1 MIYSGTSF
9 EGFNESLRNYSVIIL
24 LSGNYNLLQ
33 KETKKISDAIGGP
46 NAESEMRLTRYFNQE
61 IIGKKDEIMSL
72 LQTKSFFPGCQLIIL
87 NGLPEKDYKIITEIA
102 SEWQN
107 GDAVTIVTMDKLSK
121 NSELKRLLQSN
132 SNMALVNYSKHSLDS
147 EVLKSKLDED
157 GIKFDGDEV
166 VDALLEFSKFSS
178 EDILHNELEKL
189 KIFKLYDDKPLTTKD
204 FFDVVSTNYEL
215 NELGLAVALAG
226 KNIIEFEKSLSI
238 LLSQGKSSITIL
250 QFISAYFHKLS
261 LIKLY
266 GPNSFEVRREYP
278 FLIANN
284 LENAKI
290 YAQRWSSENLTLVLN
305 YLTISDLQLRKNPTF
320 LQRSILT
327 QCLSKILKV

>member
-1 MIYSGTSF
+1 MIYSGTSI

-107 GDAVTIVTMDKLSK
+107 GDAITIVTMDKLSK

-132 SNMALVNYSKHSLDS
+132 STMALVDYSKHSLNS

-157 GIKFDGDEV
+157 GIKFDGNEV

-178 EDILHNELEKL
+178 EDILDNELEKL

-215 NELGLAVALAG
+215 DELGLAIALAE

-278 FLIANN
+278 FLISNN

>member
-1 MIYSGTSF
+1 MIYSGTNF
-9 EGFNESLRNYSVIIL
+9 EDFKESLRNYSVIIL
-24 LSGNYNLLQ
+24 LGGNYNLLQ
-33 KETKKISDAIGGP
+33 KEAKKISDAIGGP
-46 NAESEMRLTRYFNQE
+46 NAEGEMRLTRYFNQE

-72 LQTKSFFPGCQLIIL
+72 LQTKSFFPGCQLIML
-87 NGLPEKDYKIITEIA
+87 NGLPEKNYKVITEIA

-107 GDAVTIVTMDKLSK
+107 GDAITIVTMEKLSK
-121 NSELKRLLQSN
+121 NSELKRILQS
-132 SNMALVNYSKHSLDS
+132 SRTMALVEYTKNSLNS
-147 EVLKSKLDED
+147 EILKSRLNED
-157 GIKFDGDEV
+157 GIKFDGNEV
-166 VDALLEFSKFSS
+166 IDSLLEFSKFSS
-178 EDILHNELEKL
+178 EDVLENELEKL
-189 KIFKLYDDKPLTTKD
+189 KIFKLYDEKPLTTKD

-215 NELGLAVALAG
+215 NELGLAVALAE
-226 KNIIEFEKSLSI
+226 KNIIEFEKNLNIFFSL
-238 LLSQGKSSITIL
+238 GKNPITIL

-290 YAQRWSSENLTLVLN
+290 HAQRWSNEKLILALS
-305 YLTISDLQLRKNPTF
+305 YLTVSDLKLRKHPTF

-327 QCLSKILKV
+327 QCLNKILKV

>member
-1 MIYSGTSF
+1 MIYSGTKI
-9 EGFNESLRNYSVIIL
+9 ESLSEVLGNYSVIVL
-24 LSGNYNLLQ
+24 LSENYNLLQ
-33 KETKKISDAIGGP
+33 KEAKKISNAIGGP
-46 NAESEMRLTRYFNQE
+46 NIESEMRITRYFNQE
-61 IIGKKDEIMSL
+61 ITGKRNEIMSL
-72 LQTKSFFPGCQLIIL
+72 LQTKSFFPGHQIIML
-87 NGLPEKDYKIITEIA
+87 NGLHEKDYKIITEIA

-107 GDAVTIVTMDKLSK
+107 GDAITIVTMDKLSK

-132 SNMALVNYSKHSLDS
+132 STMALVDYSKHSLNS

-157 GIKFDGDEV
+157 GIKFDGNEV

-178 EDILHNELEKL
+178 EDILDNELEKL

-215 NELGLAVALAG
+215 NELGLAIALAE

-238 LLSQGKSSITIL
+238 LLSQGKNSITIL

-290 YAQRWSSENLTLVLN
+290 YAQRWSSEKLTLALN
-305 YLTISDLQLRKNPTF
+305 YLTISDLQLRKNPIF

>member
-1 MIYSGTSF
+1 M
-9 EGFNESLRNYSVIIL
+9 IIL
-24 LSGNYNLLQ
+24 LSENYNLLQ
-33 KETKKISDAIGGP
+33 KEVKKISDAIGGP

-107 GDAVTIVTMDKLSK
+107 GDAITIVTMDKLSK

-132 SNMALVNYSKHSLDS
+132 NNMALVDYSKHSLNS

-157 GIKFDGDEV
+157 GIKFDGNEV

-178 EDILHNELEKL
+178 EDILDNELEKL

-215 NELGLAVALAG
+215 NELGLAVCLAE
-226 KNIIEFEKSLSI
+226 KNIIEIEKCLSI
-238 LLSQGKSSITIL
+238 LLSQGKSSISIL

-290 YAQRWSSENLTLVLN
+290 YAQRWSSEKLTLVLN

>member
-1 MIYSGTSF
+1 MIYSGTKI
-9 EGFNESLRNYSVIIL
+9 ESLSEVLGNYSVIVL
-24 LSGNYNLLQ
+24 LSENYNLLQ
-33 KETKKISDAIGGP
+33 KEAKKISNAIGGP
-46 NAESEMRLTRYFNQE
+46 NIESEMRITRYFNQE
-61 IIGKKDEIMSL
+61 ITGKRNEIMSL
-72 LQTKSFFPGCQLIIL
+72 LQTKSFFPGHQIIML
-87 NGLPEKDYKIITEIA
+87 NGLHEKDYKIITEIA

-107 GDAVTIVTMDKLSK
+107 GDAITIVTMDKLSK

-132 SNMALVNYSKHSLDS
+132 STMALVDYSKHSLNS

-157 GIKFDGDEV
+157 GIKFDGNEV

-178 EDILHNELEKL
+178 EDILDNELEKL

-215 NELGLAVALAG
+215 NELGLAIALAE

-290 YAQRWSSENLTLVLN
+290 YAQRWSSEKLTLALN